1 MGYGSGGAGNS
12 GPAVWFRDGSLR
24 LPMGGVLPI
33 LPGSMRSN
41 ASRPA
46 VIRVQLF
53 ASYAE
58 RLETSVIELPAEGVR
73 TAGDVLDRLRS
84 LPGGSALGPSTLV
97 AVNLRHAPRE
107 TPVHSGDEVAIMPP
121 LAGG

>member
-1 MGYGSGGAGNS
+1 MS
-12 GPAVWFRDGSLR
+12 FE
-24 LPMGGVLPI
+24 
-33 LPGSMRSN
+33 
-41 ASRPA
+41 ASSPS

-58 RLETSVIELPAEGVR
+58 RLGQHVIELPADGLR
-73 TAGDVLDRLRS
+73 TAGDVLDRLRA
-84 LPGGSALGPSTLV
+84 LPSGAAIGPSTLV

-107 TPVHSGDEVAIMPP
+107 TPVKAGDEIAIMPP

>member
-1 MGYGSGGAGNS
+1 MSSEAS
-12 GPAVWFRDGSLR
+12 GPS
-24 LPMGGVLPI
+24 
-33 LPGSMRSN
+33 
-41 ASRPA
+41 

-58 RLETSVIELPAEGVR
+58 RLGQSVIELPAEGLR
-73 TAGDVLDRLRS
+73 TAGDVLDRLRA
-84 LPGGSALGPSTLV
+84 LPRGSAIGPSTLV

-107 TPVHSGDEVAIMPP
+107 TPVKSGDEVAIMPP

>member
-1 MGYGSGGAGNS
+1 
-12 GPAVWFRDGSLR
+12 
-24 LPMGGVLPI
+24 MGGVRPI
-33 LPGSMRSN
+33 LPCSMSSTV
-41 ASRPA
+41 SRPA

-58 RLETSVIELPAEGVR
+58 RLGTSVIELPAEGVR

-84 LPGGSALGPSTLV
+84 LPSGSAIGPSSLV

-107 TPVHSGDEVAIMPP
+107 TPVKSGDEVAIMPP

>member
-1 MGYGSGGAGNS
+1 MISEE
-12 GPAVWFRDGSLR
+12 
-24 LPMGGVLPI
+24 
-33 LPGSMRSN
+33 
-41 ASRPA
+41 SRPS

-58 RLETSVIELPAEGVR
+58 RLGTNVIELPADEVR

-84 LPGGSALGPSTLV
+84 LPRGSAIGPSTLV
-97 AVNLRHAPRE
+97 AVNLRHAPRD
-107 TPVHSGDEVAIMPP
+107 TPVKSGDEVAIMPP

>member
-1 MGYGSGGAGNS
+1 MSS
-12 GPAVWFRDGSLR
+12 ETLSPS
-24 LPMGGVLPI
+24 
-33 LPGSMRSN
+33 
-41 ASRPA
+41 

-58 RLETSVIELPAEGVR
+58 RLGCGTIELPVNGLR
-73 TAGDVLDRLRS
+73 TAGDVLDRLRA
-84 LPGGSALGPSTLV
+84 LPGGAAIGPSTLV
-97 AVNLRHAPRE
+97 AVNLRHAAPE